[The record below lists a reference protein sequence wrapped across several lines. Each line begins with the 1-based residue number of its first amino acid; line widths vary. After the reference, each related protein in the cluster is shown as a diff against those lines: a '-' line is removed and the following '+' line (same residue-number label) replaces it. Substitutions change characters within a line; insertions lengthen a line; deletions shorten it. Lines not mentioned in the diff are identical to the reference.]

1 MSSGPTDPKADG
13 HIAVLDGVRGLAILL
28 VLCVHF
34 IGDATPTSTVERIA
48 VKVSNYGIWGVDLFF
63 VLSGFLI
70 TGILLKTRT
79 EPSYFRNFYVRR
91 TLRIFPLYYAVLA
104 VLFGVLPMLPA
115 LYPAGLAESA
125 AHEGWIWSYTTN
137 VYLALGKTWSLP
149 YVGHFWSLA
158 VEEHFY
164 LVWPLVVFFLPLDS
178 LLAACVLGSVGALAL
193 RITLASL
200 GAGSIAV
207 LVLTPCRTDALCIG
221 AVLAVLQQ
229 RIGMPRL
236 VSAARRAILPLAIG
250 VLGLSTW
257 NLLRAT
263 GVDIVLPARGTAL
276 ALFFGALVVTT
287 MGASRSSLLGR
298 VFASRAL
305 RFFGR
310 YSYGLYVFHGIVAY
324 AMFDRGIDRALAE
337 RSGTHLGA
345 MIAFA
350 FGGAAVSLA
359 MAVASYE
366 LFEKRLLRLKERF
379 APATHARP
387 PVPVGRV
394 DLLPA
399 Q

>member
-1 MSSGPTDPKADG
+1 MSSRSNEPSASG

-34 IGDATPTSTVERIA
+34 IGDATPTSAVERIA
-48 VKVSNYGIWGVDLFF
+48 VKISNYGIWGVDLFF

-70 TGILLKTRT
+70 TGILLQTRAH
-79 EPSYFRNFYVRR
+79 PSYFRNFYVRR

-104 VLFGVLPMLPA
+104 VLFGALPMLPA

-137 VYLALGKTWSLP
+137 LYLALGKTWSLP

-164 LVWPLVVFFLPLDS
+164 LVWPVFVFLLSLDS
-178 LLAACVLGSVGALAL
+178 LLGACVVGSVGALAL
-193 RITLASL
+193 RITLANL

-207 LVLTPCRTDALCIG
+207 LVLTPCRIDALCIG

-236 VSAARRAILPLAIG
+236 VSAARRAILPLAIV

-263 GVDIVLPARGTAL
+263 RVDVILPARGTAL
-276 ALFFGALVVTT
+276 ALFFAALVVTSI
-287 MGASRSSLLGR
+287 GASRSSLLGR

-324 AMFDRGIDRALAE
+324 AMFDRGVDRALAE
-337 RSGTHLGA
+337 RSGTHMGG

-350 FGGAAVSLA
+350 VGGVAVSLA

-379 APATHARP
+379 APATHARSP
-387 PVPVGRV
+387 APVGQR
-394 DLLPA
+394 DLVA
-399 Q
+399 AE

>member
-1 MSSGPTDPKADG
+1 VSTRSTDLDAPG

-28 VLCVHF
+28 VLFVHF
-34 IGDATPTSTVERIA
+34 VGDATPTSAVERIA
-48 VKVSNYGIWGVDLFF
+48 VKISNYGIWGVDLFF

-70 TGILLKTRT
+70 TGILLKTRAH
-79 EPSYFRNFYVRR
+79 PSYFRNFYVRR

-104 VLFGVLPMLPA
+104 VLFGVLPMLRA

-125 AHEGWIWSYTTN
+125 AHQGWIWSYTTN
-137 VYLALGKTWSLP
+137 VHLALSKTWSLP

-164 LVWPLVVFFLPLDS
+164 LAWPVIVFLLPLDS
-178 LLAACVLGSVGALAL
+178 LAAVCFAGTVGALAL
-193 RITLASL
+193 RITLANL
-200 GAGSIAV
+200 GASSIAI
-207 LVLTPCRTDALCIG
+207 LVLTPCRLDALCIG

-236 VSAARRAILPLAIG
+236 VGIARRAIVPLAIAA
-250 VLGLSTW
+250 LGLSAW

-263 GVDIVLPARGTAL
+263 RVDIVLPARGTAL
-276 ALFFGALVVTT
+276 ALFFGALILTT
-287 MGASRSSLLGR
+287 IGASRSSLLGR
-298 VFASRAL
+298 LFASRAL

-324 AMFDRGIDRALAE
+324 AMFDLGVDRALTE
-337 RSGTHLGA
+337 RSGNHAGA

-350 FGGAAVSLA
+350 LGGMVVSLV

-366 LFEKRLLRLKERF
+366 LFEKRLLRLKDRF
-379 APATHARP
+379 APATHARST
-387 PVPVGRV
+387 VPVGRT
-394 DLLPA
+394 DLVA
-399 Q
+399 AE

>member
-1 MSSGPTDPKADG
+1 MSARSTDLNAPG

-34 IGDATPTSTVERIA
+34 VGDATPTSTVERIA
-48 VKVSNYGIWGVDLFF
+48 VKISNYGIWGVDLFF

-70 TGILLKTRT
+70 TGILLKTRAQ
-79 EPSYFRNFYVRR
+79 PSYFRNFYVRR

-104 VLFGVLPMLPA
+104 VLFGVLPMVPV

-125 AHEGWIWSYTTN
+125 AHQGWIWSYTTN
-137 VYLALGKTWSLP
+137 VYLALSKAWALP

-164 LVWPLVVFFLPLDS
+164 LVWPVIVFLLPLDS
-178 LLAACVLGSVGALAL
+178 LAAVCVIGAVGALAL
-193 RITLASL
+193 RVTLSNL
-200 GAGSIAV
+200 GAGSIAI
-207 LVLTPCRTDALCIG
+207 LVLTPCRLDALCVG

-229 RIGMPRL
+229 RIGMPLL
-236 VSAARRAILPLAIG
+236 VATARRAIIPLAIAA
-250 VLGLSTW
+250 LGLSAW

-263 GVDIVLPARGTAL
+263 RVDIVLPARGTAL
-276 ALFFGALVVTT
+276 ALFFGALILTAI
-287 MGASRSSLLGR
+287 GASPSSLLGR

-324 AMFDRGIDRALAE
+324 AMFDRGVDRALAE
-337 RSGTHLGA
+337 RSGTHAGA

-350 FGGAAVSLA
+350 LGGMGVSLA

-366 LFEKRLLRLKERF
+366 LFEKRLLRLKDRF
-379 APATHARP
+379 APATHARSTI
-387 PVPVGRV
+387 PVRPT
-394 DLLPA
+394 DLMA
-399 Q
+399 AE